1 MKRKTRLLPKVTS
14 SLLNFLATSDGNV
27 SQVNDVLHSQLQA
40 SFKKLEAD
48 KTKTFEMMRSEME
61 KWEKNEKQYRMLLAE
76 NDKLAQPHHHHH
88 HHSHRN
94 SGEKSA
100 LSRLALEEAFIA
112 HARTSMSSDRSN
124 SLTSSIHTA
133 SDVFYD
139 AIDDAVLTANMSPAD
154 LSDLEDTGFDEN
166 GVDNDDDNSSD
177 EDDFVDG
184 DDSSSTSAAPVAQLA
199 PPTAPNDDEGPIVRR
214 SVLPAPVSGE
224 DISLLSILR
233 KNVGKDL
240 STVAMPVSLNEP
252 INVLQKLCEELEYS
266 ELLDKAVS
274 LPGSLDR
281 LVYVAAFAVSGY
293 AGSQWRA
300 GRKPFNPLH
309 GETFEYVCPEKGT
322 FAWLVMLFTCYFF
335 AFV

>member
-1 MKRKTRLLPKVTS
+1 
-14 SLLNFLATSDGNV
+14 
-27 SQVNDVLHSQLQA
+27 
-40 SFKKLEAD
+40 
-48 KTKTFEMMRSEME
+48 
-61 KWEKNEKQYRMLLAE
+61 MLLAE
-76 NDKLAQPHHHHH
+76 NGKLAQPHHNHY
-88 HHSHRN
+88 HHSYRN

-112 HARTSMSSDRSN
+112 HARTSMSSDRTN

-139 AIDDAVLTANMSPAD
+139 AIDDAVFTANMSPAD

-166 GVDNDDDNSSD
+166 GIGNDDDNSSD

-184 DDSSSTSAAPVAQLA
+184 DDSSSSAAAPVAQPA
-199 PPTAPNDDEGPIVRR
+199 PPTAPKDDEGPIVRR

-266 ELLDKAVS
+266 ELLDKAAS

-309 GETFEYVCPEKGT
+309 GETFEFVCPEKGT
-322 FAWLVMLFTCYFF
+322 FTWLVVLFTGYFLL
-335 AFV
+335 FV

>member
-1 MKRKTRLLPKVTS
+1 
-14 SLLNFLATSDGNV
+14 
-27 SQVNDVLHSQLQA
+27 
-40 SFKKLEAD
+40 
-48 KTKTFEMMRSEME
+48 ME

-88 HHSHRN
+88 HLHHGTHR
-94 SGEKSA
+94 STGEKSA

-112 HARTSMSSDRSN
+112 HARTSMSSDRTN
-124 SLTSSIHTA
+124 SMTSSIHTSN

-139 AIDDAVLTANMSPAD
+139 AVDEAVLTANMSAAD
-154 LSDLEDTGFDEN
+154 LSDLEDARFD

-177 EDDFVDG
+177 DDDFVDG
-184 DDSSSTSAAPVAQLA
+184 QDYTSAPIPAPVTVVAE
-199 PPTAPNDDEGPIVRR
+199 DEAPIVRR
-214 SVLPAPVSGE
+214 TVLPAPVSGE

-252 INVLQKLCEELEYS
+252 INVLQKLCEELEYT
-266 ELLDKAVS
+266 ELLDKATS
-274 LPGSLDR
+274 LPESLDR
-281 LVYVAAFAVSGY
+281 LVHVAAFAVSGY

-309 GETFEYVCPEKGT
+309 GETFEYVCPEKG
-322 FAWLVMLFTCYFF
+322 M
-335 AFV
+335 